1 MDCFV
6 GLAVAKATL
15 DLALEPGGEAW
26 SVTNDAA
33 GIQELVS
40 RLAPLAPTLIV
51 LEDPPCH
58 PGGDFLAGELV
69 TQSVPVA
76 HPWCGVRE
84 SMQECAVPIRVR
96 LEVGGEIQDREA
108 FSLA

>member
-1 MDCFV
+1 MMAAPRRRTASRMV
-6 GLAVAKATL
+6 IGRPGRRGAVIRL
-15 DLALEPGGEAW
+15 GSRRLPYG
-26 SVTNDAA
+26 DAA
-33 GIQELVS
+33 RGIH
-40 RLAPLAPTLIV
+40 
-51 LEDPPCH
+51 DPPCH

-76 HPWCGVRE
+76 HPGCGVRE

-108 FSLA
+108 FSLAEG